1 MFTPV
6 YLNKTMLD
14 GMSQL
19 KGLGT
24 CMGSQPQ
31 KIRTSPKSFKH
42 IQFCRAF
49 YSDHFAKKA
58 FIISSTNDGARVKRN
73 TLTDITLQRLWVR
86 PK

>member
-14 GMSQL
+14 GVSQL

-24 CMGSQPQ
+24 SMGNQPQ

-49 YSDHFAKKA
+49 YADHFAKKT

>member
-14 GMSQL
+14 GVSQL

-24 CMGSQPQ
+24 SMGSQTQ

-42 IQFCRAF
+42 TQFCRAF
-49 YSDHFAKKA
+49 YADHFAKKNIYN
-58 FIISSTNDGARVKRN
+58 FINK
-73 TLTDITLQRLWVR
+73 
-86 PK
+86 